1 MSNIIA
7 KNESVRIALLR
18 GLTRATAESWLP
30 FCVAIAAFLV
40 DLFTPRAITDFYVL
54 PIFACLGAPS
64 PRVPLRTA
72 ALITPL
78 LILGFFVA
86 PPGTATLAVDVF
98 NRAMT
103 FVIIW
108 TGAILTMWRLQSSAA
123 AEKAH
128 AEARASERRF
138 RLMADGV
145 PAMIWVTDQ
154 QAKVEFVNREYCEF
168 LGITLEQAQE
178 QGLHGSLHP
187 VDMKDYLAQF
197 QAALAAR
204 SSFSARIRVRHAAG
218 AWRWVETSAVP
229 RFSEEGDFLGHVG
242 LSYDVTAVVAAEH
255 GLRDAD
261 RRKDEFLAMLSHELR
276 NPLAPIRNAAD
287 ILASPAVGPKQLQ
300 WASGLIRRQTAQ
312 MTALLDDLL
321 DLARIAQGRLALR
334 LEVVSLK
341 AVLDSAIEAAR
352 PSIERKDHLL
362 TVSIPPGE
370 SMVRA
375 DPARLSQ
382 VISNVLVNAAKYT
395 DPGGRIALTA
405 RAGDGEVC
413 ISIKDDGIGIPPDAL
428 GRIFTLFSQLD
439 ASSARIDGGIGIGLA
454 LVKGIVELHGGTV
467 EARSDGPGRGSEFVV
482 RLPLAACEAG
492 ASAHP
497 PNTQAAVPT
506 SCRVIIADDNVDA
519 AESLAMLL
527 QVEGHDVRVAQD
539 GLSALSLALAFR
551 PQVAILD
558 IGMPQL
564 DGYSL
569 ARELRKEPWGAEA
582 LIIALTGRGQEE
594 DKRQAA
600 SAGFDVHLTK
610 PVDPDIVASLIASR
624 IWPDHAH

>member
-1 MSNIIA
+1 
-7 KNESVRIALLR
+7 
-18 GLTRATAESWLP
+18 
-30 FCVAIAAFLV
+30 
-40 DLFTPRAITDFYVL
+40 
-54 PIFACLGAPS
+54 
-64 PRVPLRTA
+64 
-72 ALITPL
+72 
-78 LILGFFVA
+78 
-86 PPGTATLAVDVF
+86 
-98 NRAMT
+98 
-103 FVIIW
+103 
-108 TGAILTMWRLQSSAA
+108 
-123 AEKAH
+123 
-128 AEARASERRF
+128 ARASELRF

-154 QAKVEFVNREYCEF
+154 RAKVEFVNREYCDF
-168 LGITLEQAQE
+168 LGITLEEAQQ
-178 QGLHGSLHP
+178 QGWHGSLHP

-197 QAALAAR
+197 QAALAGQ
-204 SSFSARIRVRHAAG
+204 SGFSARIRVRHAAG
-218 AWRWVETSAVP
+218 AWRWMESSAVP
-229 RFSEEGDFLGHVG
+229 RFSEEGAFLGHVG
-242 LSYDVTAVVAAEH
+242 LSCDVTAVVEAEQ

-287 ILASPAVGPKQLQ
+287 ILASPAVSPGQLQ
-300 WASGLIRRQTAQ
+300 WAIGLIRRQTAQ

-334 LEVVSLK
+334 LKVVSFK

-362 TVSIPPGE
+362 TVSVPPGE
-370 SMVRA
+370 PIVRA

-382 VISNVLVNAAKYT
+382 VISNILVNAAKYT

-405 RAGDGEVC
+405 RAGEGEVC
-413 ISIKDDGIGIPPDAL
+413 VSIKDNGIGIPPDAL
-428 GRIFTLFSQLD
+428 DHIFTLFSQLD

-467 EARSDGPGRGSEFVV
+467 EARSDGPGRGSEFIV

-492 ASAHP
+492 ASHHP
-497 PNTQAAVPT
+497 ANAQDVIPT
-506 SCRVIIADDNVDA
+506 SRRVIVADDNPDA

-527 QVEGHDVRVAQD
+527 QLEGHDVRVAHD
-539 GLSALSLALAFR
+539 GLSALSLARAFR

-569 ARELRKEPWGAEA
+569 ARELRKESRGADV
-582 LIIALTGRGQEE
+582 LIIALTGRGQEK

-610 PVDPDIVASLIASR
+610 PVDPGRVISLIASR
-624 IWPDHAH
+624 ARSDRAP